1 MKIRK
6 KPPYSRYKK
15 RRMTLRKRRQVKMI
29 ALIAAAVIIICA
41 GIIVLIKLSNR
52 EEVTY
57 REMGKPTL
65 PTITCE
71 FGGEQINRM
80 YGYTSEM
87 DPAYMRETLYI
98 LKSSYDI
105 NIQALTHGTKISA
118 VDFTVLNVEDNNL
131 IQETQVSDFTQE
143 DDVLK
148 ATLHIDN
155 IIEEGQEYSLE
166 IKLSTASGYEI
177 YYYTRVIRDTV
188 SDIEEHIKFIKT
200 FHGYVYDSTK
210 IDNLI
215 SYIQPSGENTNN
227 TDFGKVT
234 LDSKLRHLAW
244 GNMDLEIM
252 KDPII
257 NIIDADGEIAYIRMD
272 FEAGLNLDEL
282 DPQYY
287 CVSECYRTRVS
298 EAGTTLLNY
307 ERTCDEPFIPDSTSV
322 SGNQINIGIQS
333 EKSVETK
340 CSPDGNYNCFVA
352 YGALWEV
359 NVNSKQILPAFT
371 FLSNYEDERELY
383 NQHNIKILNVED
395 SGNIRFLV
403 YGYMNSGIHEG
414 RCGVG
419 IYTYNAAKSETVE
432 EAFIPS
438 ELPYQVLKHTI
449 GSLCYMNSDGLL
461 YIMIDG
467 TIYSIDSSAKTA
479 SYVVTGLNE
488 NNYIVSADQSL
499 AAWHNDSKDTDAE
512 AITCMDLETGSTFEI
527 SAESGKS
534 VKALGFLNHDLVY
547 GTGKEGNIY
556 TDASGK
562 EYLLSDRA
570 VVVNQSGQVQQEYA
584 ESGYYYISAEQ
595 EYNRLVLNRVLS
607 SQGTYKESEP
617 FTVFATELD
626 EYPDI
631 TLTTQIEEVRK
642 EVILL
647 NMPNSTTTA
656 GALNIKKSTKVVF
669 QNAEIN
675 DMGRMLSDNWKYFVY
690 AGGQLQYMETSPAKA
705 VSEAYDAMGVV
716 IDKRGAYFYRRGMRA
731 GTIEISED
739 ELQEALQSYKDEKL
753 INITGINLTQAMAFT
768 AKKVPLVWEYSGRTY
783 IIYGYTVSDALMLY
797 DVSSGEKSTLSDYEA
812 EEVFETSGR
821 CFIAETES
829 GIKE

>member
-1 MKIRK
+1 
-6 KPPYSRYKK
+6 
-15 RRMTLRKRRQVKMI
+15 MTLRKRRQAKMI

-41 GIIVLIKLSNR
+41 GIFLLYKLSNK
-52 EEVTY
+52 EEVSY

-80 YGYTSEM
+80 YGYTSKM
-87 DPAYMRETLYI
+87 DPVYMRETLYI
-98 LKSSYDI
+98 LKNGYDI
-105 NIQALTHGTKISA
+105 NIRALTHGTKISG
-118 VDFTVLNVEDNNL
+118 VSFTVLNVEDNNL
-131 IQETQVSDFTQE
+131 IQQTDVSNFTQE
-143 DDVLK
+143 DDILN
-148 ATLHIDN
+148 ATLRIDN

-166 IKLSTASGYEI
+166 IKLSTASGNDI

-188 SDIEEHIKFIKT
+188 SDIEEHIKFAKT
-200 FHGYVYDSTK
+200 FHGYIYDSSK
-210 IDNLI
+210 SENLI

-227 TDFGKVT
+227 TDFGNVT
-234 LDSKLRHLAW
+234 LDSKLKHLTW
-244 GNMDLEIM
+244 GSMNIEILEE
-252 KDPII
+252 PTI

-272 FEAGLNLDEL
+272 FEAGRKIDEL
-282 DPQYY
+282 DMQYY

-298 EAGTTLLNY
+298 ESGTTLLNY
-307 ERTCDEPFIPDSTSV
+307 ERTCDEPFVPDSSSV
-322 SGNQINIGIQS
+322 SQNTINIGIQS
-333 EKSVETK
+333 EKDVETK
-340 CSPDGNYNCFVA
+340 CSPDGNYNCFVT
-352 YGALWEV
+352 YGSLWAV
-359 NVNSKQILPAFT
+359 NVNNKQILPVFS
-371 FLSNYEDERELY
+371 FLSDYEDERELY

-395 SGNIRFLV
+395 SGDIRFLV
-403 YGYMNSGIHEG
+403 YGYMNSGMHEG

-419 IYTYNAAKSETVE
+419 IYTYNAEKGETEE

-467 TIYSIDSSAKTA
+467 TVYAIDASEKTA

-488 NNYIVSADQSL
+488 NNFIVSADQRI
-499 AAWHNDSKDTDAE
+499 AAWHNDSKENDAE
-512 AITCMDLETGSTFEI
+512 TITCMDLETGSRFEI
-527 SAESGKS
+527 SAESGQS

-547 GTGKEGNIY
+547 GVGESDSIY

-562 EYLLSDRA
+562 EYLLLSKA
-570 VVVNQSGQVQQEYA
+570 VVVNQSAQVQQEYE

-607 SQGTYKESEP
+607 SSGEYKESEP
-617 FTVFATELD
+617 FTVFATELE

-631 TLTTQIEEVRK
+631 TLTTQVEEVRK
-642 EVILL
+642 EVVLL

-690 AGGQLQYMETSPAKA
+690 AKGQLLCMETSPAKA

-731 GTIEISED
+731 GTIEITDD
-739 ELQEALQSYKDEKL
+739 ELNEALQSYKDEKL
-753 INITGINLTQAMAFT
+753 INITGINLTQAMSFT
-768 AKKVPLVWEYSGRTY
+768 AKKIPLVWEYNGKTY

-812 EEVFETSGR
+812 EEVFETSGS
-821 CFIAETES
+821 CFIAETEN